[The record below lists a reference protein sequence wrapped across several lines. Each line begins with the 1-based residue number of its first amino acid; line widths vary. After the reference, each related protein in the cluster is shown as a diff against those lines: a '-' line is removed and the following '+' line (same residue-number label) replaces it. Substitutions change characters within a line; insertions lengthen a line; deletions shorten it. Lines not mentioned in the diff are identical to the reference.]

1 MRYHRV
7 KPEYDGKRRNASRP
21 NSDVLI
27 ANELYT
33 DAEMKIFGIS
43 HEAVELIKIR
53 KSDTY
58 WSFGARFGKEGAKHV
73 RS

>member
-1 MRYHRV
+1 MRYHKV
-7 KPEYDGKRRNASRP
+7 KPEYDGKRRNPSRP

-43 HEAVELIKIR
+43 YEVVDFIKIR
-53 KSDTY
+53 KRDTY
-58 WSFGARFGKEGAKHV
+58 WSFGARFAKEGAKHV